1 MEVTGW
7 EGGDL
12 AFYNGWS
19 KRPHGKV
26 TLKSRHEGMERFG
39 LSERG
44 FLRGRNRKP
53 KDVTLLACLRKS
65 EKASVARV
73 KGQGGMADE
82 AGEESGPGARDQVS
96 DLGRR
101 A

>member
-1 MEVTGW
+1 M

-12 AFYNGWS
+12 AFCNGWS
-19 KRPHGKV
+19 RRPHGKV

-53 KDVTLLACLRKS
+53 KDVTLLVCIRKN

-82 AGEESGPGARDQVS
+82 AGEERTKWTRSKRSGQ
-96 DLGRR
+96 
-101 A
+101 